1 MKNLGVI
8 KSLGVI
14 LLFLAILVLPLLQV
28 RIAQAAAVTSH
39 KDTLS
44 RTKVSV
50 DANHEWQFVSP
61 SGVNATTD
69 TIIYEFDVAGTAFDL
84 TGVVLGDIDLLED
97 TDATP
102 GDCAGTLTQE
112 VLVSADTA
120 ATDEWLVTID
130 TTADTITVGP
140 AAANDTAA
148 TTAAN
153 ACVIL
158 RVGTNATGGANQINN
173 PATAGAYRMGVSGA
187 FGDTGEVTVTIVA
200 DDQVA
205 VSASV
210 SQSLTFSISDF
221 TIGFGTLSSTAS
233 RWATGDELGTGT
245 ADTVAHTMAASTNS
259 GSGYNITVNGNTL
272 TSGAN
277 TINPIGAAA
286 APPTTGTEQYG
297 INLTYTGGSGTA
309 TAPYNDATLPY
320 TYAFDTA
327 AFPDE
332 VASSA
337 GASADTTYSVYY
349 VANIAGATE
358 AGSYT
363 STLTYIATGNF

>member
-14 LLFLAILVLPLLQV
+14 LLFLAILVLPFLQV

-61 SGVNATTD
+61 SGVDATTD
-69 TIIYEFDVAGTAFDL
+69 TIVYEFDVAGTTFDL

-97 TDATP
+97 TDTTP

-112 VLVSADTA
+112 VLVSADTT

-140 AAANDTAA
+140 AAATDTAA
-148 TTAAN
+148 ITAAN

-205 VSASV
+205 VSATV
-210 SQSLTFSISDF
+210 SQSLTFSISDN

-233 RWATGDELGTGT
+233 RYATGTDGSASE
-245 ADTVAHTMAASTNS
+245 VEAHNLIASTNS
-259 GSGYNITVNGNTL
+259 GSGYNITVDGNTL
-272 TSGAN
+272 TSGSYTITAIGPTN
-277 TINPIGAAA
+277 T
-286 APPTTGTEQYG
+286 APATGTEQYG
-297 INLTYTGGSGTA
+297 LRMTASGGSGTVS
-309 TAPYNDATLPY
+309 APYAAAGFAL
-320 TYAFDTA
+320 DTA

-332 VASSA
+332 VASA
-337 GASADTTYSVYY
+337 TGASADTTYSVRY
-349 VANIAGATE
+349 VANIAGNTE

>member
-61 SGVNATTD
+61 SGVDATTD
-69 TIIYEFDVAGTAFDL
+69 TIVYEFDVAGTTFDL

-97 TDATP
+97 TDTTP

-112 VLVSADTA
+112 VLVSADTT

-130 TTADTITVGP
+130 TTVDTITVGP

-148 TTAAN
+148 ITAAN

-158 RVGTNATGGANQINN
+158 RVGTNATSGADQINN

-205 VSASV
+205 VSATV
-210 SQSLTFSISDF
+210 SQSLTFSISDN

-233 RWATGDELGTGT
+233 RYATGTDGSASE
-245 ADTVAHTMAASTNS
+245 VEAHNLIASTNS
-259 GSGYNITVNGNTL
+259 GSGYNITVDGNTL

-277 TINPIGAAA
+277 TITAIGATNT
-286 APPTTGTEQYG
+286 APATGTEQYG
-297 INLTYTGGSGTA
+297 LRMAATGGSGTVS
-309 TAPYNDATLPY
+309 APYAASGFAL
-320 TYAFDTA
+320 DTA

-332 VASSA
+332 VAYCA
-337 GASADTTYSVYY
+337 GASADTTYSVRY
-349 VANIAGATE
+349 VANIAGITE

-363 STLTYIATGNF
+363 STLTYVATGNF

>member
-14 LLFLAILVLPLLQV
+14 LVILAILVLPLLQV
-28 RIAQAAAVTSH
+28 RIAQAAAVTNH

-61 SGVNATTD
+61 SGVDATTD
-69 TIIYEFDVAGTAFDL
+69 TIVYEFDVAGTTFDL

-97 TDATP
+97 TDTTP

-140 AAANDTAA
+140 AAVNDTAA

-158 RVGTNATGGANQINN
+158 RVGTNATGGTDQINN
-173 PATAGAYRMGVSGA
+173 PATAGSYRMGITGA
-187 FGDTGEVTVTIVA
+187 FGDTGEATVTILA

-205 VSASV
+205 VSATV
-210 SQSLTFSISDF
+210 AQSLTFSISDT

-233 RWATGDELGTGT
+233 RYATGDLAGSATEGE
-245 ADTVAHTMAASTNS
+245 AHTLIASTNS
-259 GSGYNITVNGNTL
+259 GAGYTITVDGNTL
-272 TSGAN
+272 TSGSYTITAIGPTN
-277 TINPIGAAA
+277 T
-286 APPTTGTEQYG
+286 APATGTEQYG
-297 INLTYTGGSGTA
+297 LRMTASGGSGTVS
-309 TAPYNDATLPY
+309 APYAAAGFAL
-320 TYAFDTA
+320 DTA

-332 VASSA
+332 VASA
-337 GASADTTYSVYY
+337 TGASADTTYSVRY
-349 VANIAGATE
+349 VANIAGNTE